1 MREAETDVPVLTKS
15 VERSEGTASYA
26 ARRLTTRDL
35 AWADVVGAM
44 ESRHV
49 EMICR
54 YWPHHAGIVVVL
66 GVFDLFLPEEAELWE
81 GAGIEVTDALGAVRS
96 QGRPELIR
104 FSLGEK
110 DEDTQI

>member
-1 MREAETDVPVLTKS
+1 MPVMTKS
-15 VERSEGTASYA
+15 DEQSEGTASYA

-81 GAGIEVTDALGAVRS
+81 ALESKLRMLLERWDAMGGQS
-96 QGRPELIR
+96 
-104 FSLGEK
+104 
-110 DEDTQI
+110 

>member
-49 EMICR
+49 ASIARMRGNFVYVAPDSPSSAHGVKASMNEHWQAGCAQ
-54 YWPHHAGIVVVL
+54 HACPG
-66 GVFDLFLPEEAELWE
+66 
-81 GAGIEVTDALGAVRS
+81 
-96 QGRPELIR
+96 GRAAR
-104 FSLGEK
+104 
-110 DEDTQI
+110 